1 MKQLHTIHEFCKK
14 AIVSSIE
21 EYTDLLKR
29 LWKNAESFRLGFI
42 TEREADSM
50 AMDFI
55 ADYVVENFQ
64 FNSDVKT
71 PIADIFYDIYKV
83 FICSYSNMEL
93 HCQNLDESD
102 MDSTLCGI
110 VRDYFNF

>member
-1 MKQLHTIHEFCKK
+1 MKQLHTIHEFCKN
-14 AIVSSIE
+14 AIIRSIE

-29 LWKNAESFRLGFI
+29 LWYNAENFRLGLI

-55 ADYVVENFQ
+55 QNYMVENFQ
-64 FNSDVKT
+64 FISDVKN

-83 FICSYSNMEL
+83 FILSYSNMEL
-93 HCQNLDESD
+93 HCHNTDESEAGAV
-102 MDSTLCGI
+102 LCEV
-110 VRDYFNF
+110 VRNYFNF